1 VLFIGDKTMS
11 EIQTMPKKANPLA
24 GFMRQPK
31 IYISLPSGGAY
42 WPKGSIVIPESGQIP
57 VFSMTAKDEL
67 TFKTPD
73 ALMNGQAVVD
83 VIQSCIPAIK
93 DAWKTPNI
101 DLDLVLVAIRIATY
115 GEIMEVS
122 HVVPNT
128 GETVEH
134 QVDLRTLLD
143 QLSVS
148 QWEEAVEINED
159 LTCFVKPLTYKHI
172 TMTGMKAF
180 ETQKI
185 MQAVNDDAMSE
196 EKKLEIFN
204 QSFNKM
210 TDITV
215 DLIGDSISGI
225 QTPETIVK
233 EQAYI
238 REFLKN
244 ADADLYKKI
253 NDHIVKMKSVNGIQP
268 MKFRST
274 PEQIAL
280 GAPEEYEIPISMDN
294 ADFFGRS
301 S

>member
-1 VLFIGDKTMS
+1 MS

-83 VIQSCIPAIK
+83 VIQSCIPSIK

-115 GEIMEVS
+115 GEMMEVA

-134 QVDLRTLLD
+134 HIDLRTLLD

-185 MQAVNDDAMSE
+185 MQAVNDDALSE

-253 NDHIVKMKSVNGIQP
+253 NDHIVKMKAVNGIQP
-268 MKFRST
+268 MKFKST

>member
-1 VLFIGDKTMS
+1 
-11 EIQTMPKKANPLA
+11 MPKKANPLA

-115 GEIMEVS
+115 GEMMEVS

-134 QVDLRTLLD
+134 QIDLRTLLD

-148 QWEEAVEINED
+148 NWEEAVEINEE

-215 DLIGDSISGI
+215 DLVGDSISGI

-253 NDHIVKMKSVNGIQP
+253 NDHIVKMKAVNGIQP